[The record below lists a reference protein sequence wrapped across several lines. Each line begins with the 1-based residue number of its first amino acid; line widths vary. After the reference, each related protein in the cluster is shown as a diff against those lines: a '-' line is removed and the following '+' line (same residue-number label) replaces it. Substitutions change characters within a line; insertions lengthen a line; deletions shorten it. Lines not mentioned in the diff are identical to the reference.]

1 MAADVLLINPS
12 TSMNIENNEP
22 LNLLSLGAYLRQH
35 GIEPRIHDEI
45 RPRETLEEALQ
56 GVRYAGVTANTCTY
70 PRAVEIMRR
79 IKALR
84 PDIITMAG
92 GVHPTTMP
100 EKAIQDGFHIVVSGE
115 GEKALVNILEQNI
128 REGIV
133 TGEYISNEEMY
144 RPARDLVDM
153 PFYTET
159 KRRCPH
165 DPNLD
170 FAGWNMRM
178 ACFLGSRGCPFS
190 CIFCHNIWRKSR
202 MRYVPVD
209 WVIEEIADLRARY
222 GVRAVWFMDDHIFLN
237 KKRSR
242 ELFERIIAE
251 RLDIVW
257 ASAARADSMDDDL
270 LELAHASGC
279 RRLAIGVESGSD
291 RVLKRLDK
299 SSSVE
304 MNYQAIARCH
314 KHGIKTMSAVMIGN
328 PDETL
333 EDIEATQQFLLKSK
347 TDYAA
352 LSILTPFPGTVLW
365 KECEDQG
372 RIPKELDFSTFNY
385 LKAPI
390 QVTDHVSPRELE
402 VLKRKILIRYYMQ
415 PRQLTALAMK
425 CLRNPLSMYHKIVEY
440 F

>member
-1 MAADVLLINPS
+1 MAADVLLINPR

-22 LNLLSLGAYLRQH
+22 LNLLSLGAYLRVQ
-35 GIEPRIHDEI
+35 GMTPRIHDEI
-45 RPRETLEEALQ
+45 RPRETLEEALS

-70 PRAVEIMRR
+70 PRAVAVLRH
-79 IKALR
+79 IKSIR
-84 PDIITMAG
+84 PDLITIAG

-100 EKAIQDGFHIVVSGE
+100 EKALQDGFDLVVAGE
-115 GEKALVNILEQNI
+115 GEKALVQILKENL

-133 TGEYISNEEMY
+133 TGEHITDDEMY

-159 KRRCPH
+159 KLRCPH

-190 CIFCHNIWRKSR
+190 CMFCHNIWRKSR
-202 MRYVPVD
+202 MRYVPID
-209 WVIEEIADLRARY
+209 WVIEEIVDLRERY

-237 KKRSR
+237 KRRTR
-242 ELFERIIAE
+242 ELLERIIAE
-251 RLDIVW
+251 KLDIVW

-270 LELAHASGC
+270 LELAYASGC

-291 RVLKRLDK
+291 RILKRLSK
-299 SSSVE
+299 NSSVE
-304 MNYQAIARCH
+304 LNYQAIARCQ

-333 EDIEATQQFLLKSK
+333 EDIELTKQFLLKSK

-365 KECEDQG
+365 KECEEQG
-372 RIPKELDFSTFNY
+372 RIPKEVDFSTFNY

-402 VLKRKILIRYYMQ
+402 ALKRNILIRYYLQ
-415 PRQLTALAMK
+415 PHQLARLAAK
-425 CLRNPLSMYHKIVEY
+425 CFRNPGSMYRKIVEY